1 MSARRVARRILVV
14 IAVVLMVG
22 GGLGFAIALALNAFL
37 FDKYNAYG
45 EVPIPGTSSI
55 HLPAGEVTINLH
67 TQVISSPSGGGLPVP
82 PLSLRVQP
90 PDGVAQPAVEESV
103 GGTTTVNND
112 AHRRLWRMH
121 VVTDGE
127 YRITTDGQVGGFIA
141 PRLAFG
147 HGSRYG
153 SAVWV
158 FAGMFGLGALDLMAA
173 LWLLRGSGR
182 PRISVADVPDHDPE
196 TMFSP
201 DATGVRLE
209 QLKTITA
216 LRDSGAL
223 TQREFE
229 AEKRRI
235 LDGP

>member
-1 MSARRVARRILVV
+1 MTGGAQAPE
-14 IAVVLMVG
+14 VLS
-22 GGLGFAIALALNAFL
+22 
-37 FDKYNAYG
+37 
-45 EVPIPGTSSI
+45 T
-55 HLPAGEVTINLH
+55 HPA
-67 TQVISSPSGGGLPVP
+67 
-82 PLSLRVQP
+82 
-90 PDGVAQPAVEESV
+90 D
-103 GGTTTVNND
+103 
-112 AHRRLWRMH
+112 
-121 VVTDGE
+121 
-127 YRITTDGQVGGFIA
+127 A

-147 HGSRYG
+147 HGGRYG
-153 SAVWV
+153 SLVWV
-158 FAGMFGLGALDLMAA
+158 FAGMFGLGALDLIAA

-223 TQREFE
+223 TQQEFE

-235 LDGP
+235 LRGD